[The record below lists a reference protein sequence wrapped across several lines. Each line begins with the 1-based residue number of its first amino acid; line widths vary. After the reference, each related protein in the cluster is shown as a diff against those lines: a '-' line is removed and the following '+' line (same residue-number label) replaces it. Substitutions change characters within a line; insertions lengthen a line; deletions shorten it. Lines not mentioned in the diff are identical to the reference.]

1 MCEQRS
7 VVSLMKQIYF
17 SVDQLREGFTVGE
30 MCLLKPSLS
39 YHCFSSPSVCTISI
53 TCYLPYP
60 PLHHQTCSRDASLTL
75 TYLSS
80 APLNASKFAV

>member
-17 SVDQLREGFTVGE
+17 SVDHPREGFTVGE

-39 YHCFSSPSVCTISI
+39 YHCFSSPQSAQFQSLATYHIR
-53 TCYLPYP
+53 PYIIRP
-60 PLHHQTCSRDASLTL
+60 ALEMHPSHSP
-75 TYLSS
+75 TYQ
-80 APLNASKFAV
+80 AHR